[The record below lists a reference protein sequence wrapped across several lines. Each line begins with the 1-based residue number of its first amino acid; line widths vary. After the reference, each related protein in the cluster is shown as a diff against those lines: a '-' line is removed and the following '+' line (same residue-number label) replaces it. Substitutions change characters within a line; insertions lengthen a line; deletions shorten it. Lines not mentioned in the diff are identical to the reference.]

1 MVTHP
6 MNIAELVKPET
17 ILLDLNVSTRNRLFE
32 EIARKLEQQY
42 GLNKDQIVKSLIA
55 REELGST
62 ALGLGMALPHARL
75 KGLTEAKA
83 VYVRTAWHCR
93 LMPPMANRCHT
104 FWPCWCQSVP
114 PKRIYNCWPAWRNC
128 SAIRISASICATARR
143 RMRCTSCSSPAH
155 RLKE

>member
-75 KGLTEAKA
+75 KG
-83 VYVRTAWHCR
+83 
-93 LMPPMANRCHT
+93 
-104 FWPCWCQSVP
+104 
-114 PKRIYNCWPAWRNC
+114 
-128 SAIRISASICATARR
+128 
-143 RMRCTSCSSPAH
+143 
-155 RLKE
+155 

>member
-6 MNIAELVKPET
+6 MNIAELIKPET

-42 GLNKDQIVKSLIA
+42 GLNRDQIVKSLIA

-83 VYVRTAWHCR
+83 VYVRTTLALPFDAPDGKPVSHVLALLVPERATEAHLQLLASVAQLFSDQDFRQR
-93 LMPPMANRCHT
+93 LR
-104 FWPCWCQSVP
+104 S
-114 PKRIYNCWPAWRNC
+114 
-128 SAIRISASICATARR
+128 CATPDAVYQLFQ
-143 RMRCTSCSSPAH
+143 TSAQA
-155 RLKE
+155 